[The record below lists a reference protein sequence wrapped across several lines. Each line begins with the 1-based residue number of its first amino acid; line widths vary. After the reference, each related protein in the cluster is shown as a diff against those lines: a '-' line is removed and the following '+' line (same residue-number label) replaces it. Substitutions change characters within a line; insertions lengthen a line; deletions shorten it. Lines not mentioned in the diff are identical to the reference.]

1 MMKIP
6 KFPLH
11 AFLAVAVAV
20 LATASAAQKPKD
32 NARPRVRTVSIPIS
46 IYTKQELKTDQA
58 EEFIRI
64 ERLIVKEDR
73 EDQQILSVRS
83 VETAPL
89 ALAVLIQEDLVSPFN
104 LQLKDLANFI
114 RTLPRGSRVMVAYIR
129 GGSLD
134 VRQRF
139 TDDLERAAGSL
150 RIVSASASAAP
161 RNPYDGLIDAL
172 NRFDALPAGRRAVL
186 MVSDGLDVSQGLS
199 SSTPSQSIDLD
210 RAILRAQRK
219 SVSVFSIYSPAT
231 LTDGGDSRLVS
242 NGQGSLNR
250 LSDETGGR
258 AFFQG
263 TIAPINLDPFFKDLR
278 ILLNR
283 QFLLTYLSTHMNKGY
298 HRIEV
303 ISDNPAVKIEHPKG
317 YYYR

>member
-1 MMKIP
+1 MKIP
-6 KFPLH
+6 KFPLQ
-11 AFLAVAVAV
+11 AFLAVAL
-20 LATASAAQKPKD
+20 LASVSAAQKPKD
-32 NARPRVRTVSIPIS
+32 NARQRVRTVSIPIS

-89 ALAVLIQEDLVSPFN
+89 ALAVLIQEDLVSQFN

-219 SVSVFSIYSPAT
+219 SVAVFSIYSPAT
-231 LTDGGDSRLVS
+231 LTDGGDSRLVA

-263 TIAPINLDPFFKDLR
+263 TISPINLDPFFKDLR

-298 HRIEV
+298 HRLEV
-303 ISDNPAVKIEHPKG
+303 TSDNPAVKIEHPKG